1 MCRVVE
7 QTNHPHY
14 PHRRTPIDGVTLSG
28 GAIRKTPQMRFMV
41 IERYTKGPGPVYE
54 RAAEKG
60 RMLPVGLRYLDSWIV
75 DDGAFDRCFQLMETD
90 DPNLFDVWFDS
101 WRDLC
106 DFEVFPVI
114 TSADAADRVGV
125 RWDEGR

>member
-1 MCRVVE
+1 
-7 QTNHPHY
+7 
-14 PHRRTPIDGVTLSG
+14 
-28 GAIRKTPQMRFMV
+28 MRFMV